1 MTSYLH
7 PVLITLTDLNFSKVD
22 VTDPGTMSAALFAID
37 DFGTLTAP
45 SITIDRVIGQVT
57 YTGTAALGPG
67 PCTMIGSDNHDGF
80 DFTCTEVAGE
90 YPSELTDGSS
100 YTTPDQ
106 ILLGMVFVKM
116 VQSIFTSTTG
126 NVADLTSGVDA
137 TDVAVRTNGL
147 FFDGDGGA
155 SLVNNIL
162 DYTNGSAGASATNNG
177 FNRIVNHSQGSSTA
191 GVESDAE
198 YDYWNVRTAHSDTSD
213 PADGTIDAESNSI
226 AFANGDKIYVKYEMN
241 GSFVAGASLDNSSYG
256 AGALSALQ
264 ANATALA
271 TSPFQ
276 NATVQLSFILG
287 WKIEGI
293 N

>member
-37 DFGTLTAP
+37 EFGTLTAP

-67 PCTMIGSDNHDGF
+67 PCTMIGQDNDDGF
-80 DFTCTEVAGE
+80 DFSCTEMAAE
-90 YPSELTDGSS
+90 YPSELTDQSS
-100 YTTPDQ
+100 FTTPDQ

-116 VQSIFTSTTG
+116 VQSIFTSSTG
-126 NVADLTSGVDA
+126 TAADLTSGVDA
-137 TDVAVRTNGL
+137 TDVSVRTNGL

-155 SLVNNIL
+155 ALVTNIL
-162 DYTNGSAGASATNNG
+162 DLTNGSAGASATNNG
-177 FNRIVNHSQGSSTA
+177 FNRIVNHSEGSSTA
-191 GVESDAE
+191 GDQSDAE
-198 YDYWNVRTAHSDTSD
+198 YDYWNVRTAHSDTD
-213 PADGTIDAESNSI
+213 ADGNVDAESNSI
-226 AFANGDKIYVKYEMN
+226 TFNDGDKVYVKYEMN

-256 AGALSALQ
+256 AGNELSALQ

-271 TSPFQ
+271 NSPFQ

-287 WKIEGI
+287 WVVDGM
-293 N
+293 

>member
-37 DFGTLTAP
+37 EFGTLNAP
-45 SITIDRVIGQVT
+45 SITVDRVIGQVT

-67 PCTMIGSDNHDGF
+67 PCTMIGSDNHAGF
-80 DFTCTEVAGE
+80 DFTCLEAAGS
-90 YPSELTDGSS
+90 YPAELTDGSS
-100 YTTPDQ
+100 FTTPDQ

-126 NVADLTSGVDA
+126 DVADLTSGVDA
-137 TDVAVRTNGL
+137 TDVSVRTNGL

-155 SLVNNIL
+155 ALVNNIL
-162 DYTNGSAGASATNNG
+162 DLTNGSAGASATNNG
-177 FNRIVNHSQGSSTA
+177 FNRIVNHSEGSSTA
-191 GVESDAE
+191 GDQSDAE
-198 YDYWNVRTAHSDTSD
+198 YDYWNVRTAHTDT
-213 PADGTIDAESNSI
+213 DGENGADAESNSI
-226 AFANGDKIYVKYEMN
+226 AFANNDKIYVKYEMN

-276 NATVQLSFILG
+276 NATVALSFILG
-287 WKIEGI
+287 WKIQGL
-293 N
+293 

>member
-22 VTDPGTMSAALFAID
+22 VTAPGTMSSALFAID
-37 DFGTLTAP
+37 EFGTLNAP

-67 PCTMIGSDNHDGF
+67 PCTMIGSDNDDGF
-80 DFTCTEVAGE
+80 DFSCTEEAGK
-90 YPSELTDGSS
+90 YPHELTDSS
-100 YTTPDQ
+100 SFTEPDQ

-116 VQSIFTSTTG
+116 VQSIFTSSTG
-126 NVADLTSGVDA
+126 NVEDLTAGVDA
-137 TDVAVRTNGL
+137 TDVSVRTNGL

-155 SLVNNIL
+155 ALVNNIL
-162 DYTNGSAGASATNNG
+162 DYTNGSAGASTTNNG
-177 FNRIVNHSQGSSTA
+177 FNRIVNHSEGSSTA
-191 GVESDAE
+191 GVTSDAE
-198 YDYWNVRTAHSDTSD
+198 YDYWNVRTAHSDTD
-213 PADGTIDAESNSI
+213 ADGNVDAESNTI

-241 GSFVAGASLDNSSYG
+241 GSFVAGASLDNTSYG
-256 AGALSALQ
+256 DGGLSALQ

-287 WKIEGI
+287 WVIQGL
-293 N
+293 